1 MYRKN
6 NPWVA
11 LVAALLLALILIFAC
26 TGCNAVAAEAAEDTE
41 PTEPTAAMEAA
52 GLTGPRF
59 EVDHEGY
66 GWPWLDGIYVITDTQ
81 TGTQY
86 LFCETGTGCGLC
98 KLED

>member
-11 LVAALLLALILIFAC
+11 LVAVMLLALILAFVC
-26 TGCNAVAAEAAEDTE
+26 TGCHVEAAAATE
-41 PTEPTAAMEAA
+41 GTEPTAAMGAA
-52 GLTGPRF
+52 GITGPRF